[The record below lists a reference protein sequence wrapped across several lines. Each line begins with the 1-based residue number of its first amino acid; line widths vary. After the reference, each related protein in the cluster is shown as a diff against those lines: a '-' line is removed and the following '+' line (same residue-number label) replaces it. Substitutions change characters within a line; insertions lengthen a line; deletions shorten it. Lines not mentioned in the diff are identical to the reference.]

1 MGLADREY
9 YREPDQPGFTLQR
22 PQSVAVTL
30 VIINVAIYLVDRL
43 FFEHPVQ
50 EMRLGLS
57 ALQETLSV
65 TPQVVTQPWLWWKFV
80 SSGFAHASDL
90 SHVLWNMF
98 ALWMFGRD
106 IEREFGRQEFLRFY
120 LVAIVLGSVIWSVI
134 RLGSDV
140 TMLGASGAVTAVVIA
155 YCRLYPK
162 RTLLLMMVVPV
173 PAWLVGVLIV
183 VLNIVGYGDENA
195 GVAYDVHLVGAAF
208 GFLYC
213 KFGWNLGRFIPASF
227 SFDRALKTVKSRPK
241 LRIHDPGQ
249 QGRSQD
255 VEADRVLDKMHR
267 LGADQLTESERR
279 VLEEYSRRMR
289 QKHS

>member
-1 MGLADREY
+1 MGLSDREY

-30 VIINVAIYLVDRL
+30 VIINAAIYLVDWA
-43 FFEHPVQ
+43 FFDN
-50 EMRLGLS
+50 GL
-57 ALQETLSV
+57 LQQKLSV
-65 TPQVVTQPWLWWKFV
+65 FPRVVTEPWLWWKFL
-80 SSGFAHASDL
+80 SSGFAHANFQ
-90 SHVLWNMF
+90 HILWNMF

-106 IEREFGRQEFLRFY
+106 IERKFGPQEFLRFY
-120 LVAIVLGSVIWSVI
+120 LVAIVLGSVVWSVT
-134 RLGSDV
+134 RLGSEA

-183 VLNIVGYGDENA
+183 VLNLVGSRHGDA
-195 GVAYDVHLVGAAF
+195 GIAYEVHLVGAAF
-208 GFLYC
+208 GFFYC
-213 KFGWNLGRFIPASF
+213 KFGWNLGRLMPFNF
-227 SFDRALKTVKSRPK
+227 SLGAALKTVKSRPK

-249 QGRSQD
+249 QGQSPD
-255 VEADRVLDKMHR
+255 AEADRVLDKMHR

>member
-1 MGLADREY
+1 MGLADRQY

-22 PQSVAVTL
+22 PQSMAVTL

-80 SSGFAHASDL
+80 SSGFAHAYDP

-106 IEREFGRQEFLRFY
+106 IELRFGRQEFLRFY

-155 YCRLYPK
+155 YCMLYPK
-162 RTLLLMMVVPV
+162 RMLLLMMVIPV
-173 PAWLVGVLIV
+173 PAWLLGVLIV
-183 VLNIVGYGDENA
+183 VVNLVGSRHGNS
-195 GVAYDVHLVGAAF
+195 GIAYDVHLVGATF

-213 KFGWNLGRFIPASF
+213 KFGWNLGRLMPSNF
-227 SFDRALKTVKSRPK
+227 SLGAVLKTVKSRPK
-241 LRIHDPGQ
+241 LRIHDPSQ
-249 QGRSQD
+249 QGGSQD
-255 VEADRVLDKMHR
+255 AEADRVLDKMHR
-267 LGADQLTESERR
+267 LGADQQTDAERR

>member
-1 MGLADREY
+1 MGLSDREY

-22 PQSVAVTL
+22 PQSIAVTL
-30 VIINVAIYLVDRL
+30 VIINVAIYLVDWA
-43 FFEHPVQ
+43 FFDN
-50 EMRLGLS
+50 GL
-57 ALQETLSV
+57 LQEKLSV
-65 TPQVVTQPWLWWKFV
+65 APPVVTQPWLWWKFL
-80 SSGFAHASDL
+80 SSGFAHADSRHIL
-90 SHVLWNMF
+90 FNMF
-98 ALWMFGRD
+98 VLWMFGRD
-106 IEREFGRQEFLRFY
+106 IELRFGRQEFLRFY
-120 LVAIVLGSVIWSVI
+120 LVAIVLGSVIWCMI
-134 RLGSDV
+134 RLGSEA

-183 VLNIVGYGDENA
+183 VLNLVGSRHGDA
-195 GVAYDVHLVGAAF
+195 GIAYEVHLVGAAF
-208 GFLYC
+208 GFFYC
-213 KFGWNLGRFIPASF
+213 KFGWNLGRLMPSNF
-227 SFDRALKTVKSRPK
+227 SLGAALKTVKSRPK

-249 QGRSQD
+249 QGQSQD
-255 VEADRVLDKMHR
+255 AEADRVLDKMHR

>member
-1 MGLADREY
+1 MGLSDREY

-30 VIINVAIYLVDRL
+30 VIINIAIYLVDRL
-43 FFEHPVQ
+43 FFEHPLLQPGRGSSV
-50 EMRLGLS
+50 
-57 ALQETLSV
+57 LQEILSV
-65 TPQVVTQPWLWWKFV
+65 TPQVVTQPWLWWKFL
-80 SSGFAHASDL
+80 SSGFAHAYDL

-106 IEREFGRQEFLRFY
+106 IERKFGPQEFLRFY
-120 LVAIVLGSVIWSVI
+120 LVAIVLGSVVWSVT
-134 RLGSDV
+134 RLGSEA

-183 VLNIVGYGDENA
+183 VLNLVGSSHGDA
-195 GVAYDVHLVGAAF
+195 GIAYEVHLVGAAF
-208 GFLYC
+208 GFFYC
-213 KFGWNLGRFIPASF
+213 KFGWNLGRLMPANF
-227 SFDRALKTVKSRPK
+227 SLGAALKTVKSRPK
-241 LRIHDPGQ
+241 LRIHDPDQ
-249 QGRSQD
+249 QGQSQD
-255 VEADRVLDKMHR
+255 AEADRVLDKMHR